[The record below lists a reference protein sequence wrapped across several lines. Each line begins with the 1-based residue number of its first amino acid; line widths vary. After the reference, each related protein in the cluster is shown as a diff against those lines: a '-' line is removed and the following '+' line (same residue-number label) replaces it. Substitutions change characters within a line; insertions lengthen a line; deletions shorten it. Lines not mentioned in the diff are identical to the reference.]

1 MTGDYHAGLV
11 ALSVLIAIV
20 ASYTALDL
28 GGRTRAARGMRRW
41 IWLSWGATAM
51 GTGIWAMHYIGMLAF
66 HLPVPVL
73 YDVPTVIASLLAA
86 IAASAV
92 ALFVVSRDRL
102 TVANTVAGS
111 VVMGS
116 GIASMHYVGMAAVR
130 LPAMHH
136 YSGRLVALSIVLAI
150 VISLVALVLAFLLR
164 DETKAGGWRK
174 IGSAVLM
181 GLAVPVMH
189 YTGMAAASF
198 MPSPMNGDI
207 SRAVSISTVGLVGI
221 TALTG
226 LVLALAIF
234 TSILDRRFSADA
246 LQLESSE
253 TRYRLLFERSLAGV
267 YRATIDGRMLD
278 VNEAC
283 FRMFGYASRAEHLS
297 HNAADVFVQPGDRDR
312 LVEQLNSQ
320 KSLANVE
327 SCYRRKDGSTVWVL
341 ESVSLL
347 DDQPD
352 MPAFIEG
359 TLIDITP
366 RKQAELDRLR
376 AQQAAEHANQAK
388 SEFLANMSH
397 EIRTPMNG
405 VVGMTELLLH
415 TQLDAQQRE
424 YAELVLKSA
433 DSLLTIIDDILD
445 FSKVES
451 GKMQMESVD
460 FVLRTCIEEVAEL
473 LAERAQGKGVEM
485 ACLIQHDLPVVVRG
499 DPGRLR
505 QILTNLLGNSI
516 KFTQVGEVVLRA
528 KLGHDWGDDVTVR
541 FEITDT
547 GIGIS
552 PEGRSRLF
560 QSFSQADGSTTRK
573 FGGTGLGLAISK
585 KLTELM
591 GGDIGVESEPG
602 KGSTF
607 WFTARFGKQ
616 PEHQIAAPTPREDL
630 RGLHAIA
637 VDDNRTNLQLVR
649 AQTHSW
655 GMTCDITT
663 RGEEALE
670 MIAAAAA
677 SRPYDLALLDMQM
690 PDTDGLELAQA
701 IKASPVNHS
710 LQLVLMTSMAQRGH
724 AIKSQ
729 QAGIAGYLNKPVRQ
743 SQLYECL
750 RTVMGPAATPAPN
763 TVQAAP
769 RLVTS
774 HTIRESAGLRRLR
787 VLLAEDNH
795 TNQMAAARMLEMLG
809 CQVDIAVNGV
819 EAVNACRNVHYGLVL
834 MDNQMPEMDGITAA
848 REVRKIELAEGKP
861 PVPIIAL
868 TADAMQGD
876 REKCLA
882 AGMNDYL
889 SKPFKV
895 VQLREMIDRWSQDS
909 LGSGGAPA
917 EAPLEPEESAI
928 DRTAFD
934 QFRNPAAGDS
944 ADAFVTLL
952 IEQFQAEAALRM
964 TALKEAVDCSDGAA
978 IGRATHSLKGM
989 SSTVGANRMARIC
1002 DELGLLAHNG
1012 TFQETPAVF
1021 AALEHELTRV
1031 RAALLVEQRIG
1042 R

>member
-20 ASYTALDL
+20 ASHTASDL

-51 GTGIWAMHYIGMLAF
+51 GVGIWAMHYIGMLAF
-66 HLPVPVL
+66 QLPVPVL

-86 IAASAV
+86 MAASAV
-92 ALFVVSRDRL
+92 ALFVVS
-102 TVANTVAGS
+102 
-111 VVMGS
+111 
-116 GIASMHYVGMAAVR
+116 
-130 LPAMHH
+130 
-136 YSGRLVALSIVLAI
+136 
-150 VISLVALVLAFLLR
+150 
-164 DETKAGGWRK
+164 
-174 IGSAVLM
+174 
-181 GLAVPVMH
+181 
-189 YTGMAAASF
+189 
-198 MPSPMNGDI
+198 
-207 SRAVSISTVGLVGI
+207 
-221 TALTG
+221 
-226 LVLALAIF
+226 
-234 TSILDRRFSADA
+234 SILDRRFSADA

-253 TRYRLLFERSLAGV
+253 ARYR
-267 YRATIDGRMLD
+267 
-278 VNEAC
+278 
-283 FRMFGYASRAEHLS
+283 
-297 HNAADVFVQPGDRDR
+297 
-312 LVEQLNSQ
+312 
-320 KSLANVE
+320 
-327 SCYRRKDGSTVWVL
+327 
-341 ESVSLL
+341 
-347 DDQPD
+347 
-352 MPAFIEG
+352 
-359 TLIDITP
+359 
-366 RKQAELDRLR
+366 QAELDMLR

-433 DSLLTIIDDILD
+433 DSLSTIIDDILD

-460 FVLRTCIEEVAEL
+460 FVLRTCIEEVAGL

-528 KLGHDWGDDVTVR
+528 KLDHDWGDGVTVR

-552 PEGRSRLF
+552 SEGRSRLF

-573 FGGTGLGLAISK
+573 FGGAGLGLAISK

-616 PEHQIAAPTPREDL
+616 PENQIAPPTPREDL

-637 VDDNRTNLQLVR
+637 VDHNHTNLR
-649 AQTHSW
+649 
-655 GMTCDITT
+655 
-663 RGEEALE
+663 
-670 MIAAAAA
+670 
-677 SRPYDLALLDMQM
+677 RP
-690 PDTDGLELAQA
+690 
-701 IKASPVNHS
+701 
-710 LQLVLMTSMAQRGH
+710 
-724 AIKSQ
+724 
-729 QAGIAGYLNKPVRQ
+729 
-743 SQLYECL
+743 
-750 RTVMGPAATPAPN
+750 
-763 TVQAAP
+763 
-769 RLVTS
+769 
-774 HTIRESAGLRRLR
+774 R

-795 TNQMAAARMLEMLG
+795 TNQMAAVRMLEMLG
-809 CQVDIAVNGV
+809 WQVDVAVNGI
-819 EAVNACRNVHYGLVL
+819 EAVKACRNVHYGLVL

-895 VQLREMIDRWSQDS
+895 VQLREMLDRWSQDS
-909 LGSGGAPA
+909 LKSGDAPA
-917 EAPLEPEESAI
+917 EAPPEPEESAI
-928 DRTAFD
+928 DKTAFD
-934 QFRNPAAGDS
+934 QFRDPAAGDS

-964 TALKEAVDCSDGAA
+964 TALKDAVDCSDGAA

-1002 DELGLLAHNG
+1002 DELGLLAHNA

-1021 AALEHELTRV
+1021 AALESELTRV

>member
-1 MTGDYHAGLV
+1 
-11 ALSVLIAIV
+11 
-20 ASYTALDL
+20 
-28 GGRTRAARGMRRW
+28 
-41 IWLSWGATAM
+41 
-51 GTGIWAMHYIGMLAF
+51 
-66 HLPVPVL
+66 
-73 YDVPTVIASLLAA
+73 
-86 IAASAV
+86 
-92 ALFVVSRDRL
+92 
-102 TVANTVAGS
+102 
-111 VVMGS
+111 
-116 GIASMHYVGMAAVR
+116 
-130 LPAMHH
+130 
-136 YSGRLVALSIVLAI
+136 
-150 VISLVALVLAFLLR
+150 
-164 DETKAGGWRK
+164 
-174 IGSAVLM
+174 
-181 GLAVPVMH
+181 
-189 YTGMAAASF
+189 
-198 MPSPMNGDI
+198 
-207 SRAVSISTVGLVGI
+207 
-221 TALTG
+221 
-226 LVLALAIF
+226 
-234 TSILDRRFSADA
+234 
-246 LQLESSE
+246 
-253 TRYRLLFERSLAGV
+253 
-267 YRATIDGRMLD
+267 MLD

-283 FRMFGYASRAEHLS
+283 FRMFGYASREEHLS

-312 LVEQLNSQ
+312 LVGQLNSK

-327 SCYRRKDGSTVWVL
+327 SCYRRKDGSAVWVL
-341 ESVSLL
+341 EGVSLI
-347 DDQPD
+347 DDQPGV
-352 MPAFIEG
+352 PAFIEG

-366 RKQAELDRLR
+366 RKQAELDMLR

-415 TQLDAQQRE
+415 TNLDPQQRE
-424 YAELVLKSA
+424 YADLVLKSA
-433 DSLLTIIDDILD
+433 DSLLTLIDDILD

-451 GKMQMESVD
+451 GKMQMEAVD
-460 FVLRTCIEEVAEL
+460 FVLRTSIEEVAEL

-528 KLGHDWGDDVTVR
+528 KLDHDWGDDVTVR

-591 GGDIGVESEPG
+591 GGEIGVDSQPG

-616 PEHQIAAPTPREDL
+616 PENQIAVPTAREDL
-630 RGLHAIA
+630 QGLHAIA
-637 VDDNRTNLQLVR
+637 VDDNATNLQLVR
-649 AQTHSW
+649 MQTSGW

-690 PDTDGLELAQA
+690 PDMDGLELAQA
-701 IKASPVNHS
+701 IRANPANHTM
-710 LQLVLMTSMAQRGH
+710 QLVLMTSMAQRGH

-750 RTVMGPAATPAPN
+750 RTVMGPAAPPVTNA
-763 TVQAAP
+763 VQAAP
-769 RLVTS
+769 RLVTT
-774 HTIRESAGLRRLR
+774 HTLKESAGLRRPR

-795 TNQMAAARMLEMLG
+795 TNQMAAVRMLEMMG
-809 CQVDIAVNGV
+809 CQVDVAVNGI
-819 EAVNACRNVHYGLVL
+819 EAVDACRTGHYEIVL

-848 REVRKIELAEGKP
+848 REVRKIELAQGRP
-861 PVPIIAL
+861 PVPIVAL

-895 VQLREMIDRWSQDS
+895 VQLREMLDRWSQDS
-909 LGSGGAPA
+909 PSSGDAPV
-917 EAPLEPEESAI
+917 EAPPEREGRAI
-928 DRTAFD
+928 DKTAFD
-934 QFRNPAAGDS
+934 QFRGEGADDS

-952 IEQFQAEAALRM
+952 IEQFQAEAVVRM
-964 TALKEAVDCSDGAA
+964 TTLKDAVDRSDAA
-978 IGRATHSLKGM
+978 VIGQATHSLKGM
-989 SSTVGANRMARIC
+989 SSTVGANRMAKIC
-1002 DELGLLAHNG
+1002 DELGRLAHTA
-1012 TFQETPAVF
+1012 TFQDTPAVF
-1021 AALEHELTRV
+1021 AALEKELTRV
-1031 RAALLVEQRIG
+1031 SAALLLEQRTI